1 MTRPYLLYVACA
13 KGKTEIELFGEGRQ
27 FDVAINDYTGNHETP
42 AEAEYRFSQDQ
53 WKFQHVHALASL
65 PSSLSPFLGDYRAV
79 ALFDDD
85 IRVSTADLNR
95 LFAVGDVFKL
105 RLWQPA
111 LGEGSR
117 ATWPVTRRADG
128 SLIRMTD
135 FVEIMCPIFSREGLR
150 TCLPTFTEN
159 VSGWSLDTV
168 LWRGLLN
175 RRGMAIVDAVPV
187 GHYRPIGNGG
197 RRLANGKTPLEEGQE
212 LIAKYRRYSEYRRR
226 R

>member
-1 MTRPYLLYVACA
+1 M
-13 KGKTEIELFGEGRQ
+13 
-27 FDVAINDYTGNHETP
+27 AINDYTGNHETP

-53 WKFQHVHALASL
+53 WKFQHVHALASP

-135 FVEIMCPIFSREGLR
+135 FVEIIARSSAAKGCD
-150 TCLPTFTEN
+150 LPADVHRKRFRLVARYGSVAGPPEPA
-159 VSGWSLDTV
+159 GHGD
-168 LWRGLLN
+168 RGCRPHGPLSADRQ
-175 RRGMAIVDAVPV
+175 RRPAVGQRQDAV
-187 GHYRPIGNGG
+187 G
-197 RRLANGKTPLEEGQE
+197 RGPGC
-212 LIAKYRRYSEYRRR
+212 
-226 R
+226 